1 MYLMSLSVALVHDY
15 LREYGGAERVLE
27 ALHAQFPEAPVYTAF
42 IDRQALGK
50 QAARFAGWDIRE
62 TLLTRLPF
70 YKKLFSPYR
79 IFAAW
84 AFERLNLG
92 KFDIIISS
100 TNMYMAKAVRKRADA
115 LHISYIHTPPR
126 SLYGYTTKSDWR
138 SQALTRVGGELIN
151 VWMRYWDAVTARR
164 PDILVANSRT
174 TQERIQKFYRRESV
188 IIPPPVTLVDQHL
201 LVLPSTERTYA
212 LFVGRLAFSKHPQL
226 AVEICR
232 QLRLPLKV
240 VGTGAMMEQLQALA
254 EPVGSTI
261 EFLGS
266 VNDQQLAQLYQQARV
281 VLYPAEEE
289 DFGIVPIEAMATGTP
304 VIAHFSGEPRY
315 TVQDGKNGLHV
326 HSWDPVDWQAAL
338 TKAWKQT
345 WDYQRIQ
352 QSVQKYATQNFQSAM
367 AKLIYQK
374 K

>member
-1 MYLMSLSVALVHDY
+1 
-15 LREYGGAERVLE
+15 
-27 ALHAQFPEAPVYTAF
+27 
-42 IDRQALGK
+42 
-50 QAARFAGWDIRE
+50 
-62 TLLTRLPF
+62 
-70 YKKLFSPYR
+70 
-79 IFAAW
+79 
-84 AFERLNLG
+84 
-92 KFDIIISS
+92 
-100 TNMYMAKAVRKRADA
+100 
-115 LHISYIHTPPR
+115 
-126 SLYGYTTKSDWR
+126 
-138 SQALTRVGGELIN
+138 
-151 VWMRYWDAVTARR
+151 
-164 PDILVANSRT
+164 
-174 TQERIQKFYRRESV
+174 V